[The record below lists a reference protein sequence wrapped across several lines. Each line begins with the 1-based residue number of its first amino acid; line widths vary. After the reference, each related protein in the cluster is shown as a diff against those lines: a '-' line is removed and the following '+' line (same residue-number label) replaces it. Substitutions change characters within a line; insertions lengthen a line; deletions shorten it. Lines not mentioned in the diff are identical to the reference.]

1 MRHTDKLCGAIP
13 RSIATE
19 HHRVAMPQR
28 RTGKSTVHMDEMNT
42 SMINFDEEVLKFR
55 PCLEIDETEDEIY
68 RNEQRDLQDIID
80 SVVMSAQNTE
90 YTEQ

>member
-1 MRHTDKLCGAIP
+1 MLLCNN
-13 RSIATE
+13 TE
-19 HHRVAMPQR
+19 
-28 RTGKSTVHMDEMNT
+28 STVHLDERNT
-42 SMINFDEEVLKFR
+42 IMINFDEEVLKFR

-68 RNEQRDLQDIID
+68 RNEQKDLQDIID

>member
-1 MRHTDKLCGAIP
+1 
-13 RSIATE
+13 
-19 HHRVAMPQR
+19 
-28 RTGKSTVHMDEMNT
+28 
-42 SMINFDEEVLKFR
+42 MINFDEEVLKLR

-68 RNEQRDLQDIID
+68 RNEQKDLQDIID

>member
-1 MRHTDKLCGAIP
+1 
-13 RSIATE
+13 
-19 HHRVAMPQR
+19 
-28 RTGKSTVHMDEMNT
+28 
-42 SMINFDEEVLKFR
+42 MINFDEEVLKFR

-68 RNEQRDLQDIID
+68 RNEQKDLQDIID

>member
-1 MRHTDKLCGAIP
+1 MEVCHIKE
-13 RSIATE
+13 S
-19 HHRVAMPQR
+19 
-28 RTGKSTVHMDEMNT
+28 DEVPFTWMKGT
-42 SMINFDEEVLKFR
+42 PIMINFDEEVLKFR

-68 RNEQRDLQDIID
+68 RNEQKDLQDIID